1 MAIVAHDL
9 INLLAV
15 TNMVNT
21 PFQPI
26 SRQFEDRPRK
36 IEHEPDQNA
45 YDRQRR
51 SCRR

>member
-1 MAIVAHDL
+1 MTIDVHDL
-9 INLLAV
+9 MNLDTVINML
-15 TNMVNT
+15 NT

-45 YDRQRR
+45 YDRKRR